1 MSVTIVY
8 LALKAN
14 AAYEK
19 PVAISW
25 ILIIQFLEE
34 VQGEL
39 SEEIKS
45 VRTQMAQIGAKIE
58 YKNSFMEMI
67 DRTKQKAYNR
77 VPFHYLNP
85 AIRFHGREEEMAA
98 LDAFRED
105 DRQVLFSVFELLTNL
120 LIS

>member
-1 MSVTIVY
+1 MEKQKLVY
-8 LALKAN
+8 QYMKMLFAVLETFYLERTEN
-14 AAYEK
+14 
-19 PVAISW
+19 
-25 ILIIQFLEE
+25 ILIFNHTIDEMRQILEE

-45 VRTQMAQIGAKIE
+45 VRTQIAQIGAKIE

-85 AIRFHGREEEMAA
+85 AI
-98 LDAFRED
+98 
-105 DRQVLFSVFELLTNL
+105 DRKSVV
-120 LIS
+120 